1 MIHGILH
8 EQLCWQTFFAIEKH
22 DVQSFTTSKL
32 TPPPPLLKISSVTFF
47 VKRTSETNTVGDCIT
62 YAIARVTTILGAS
75 PHSKKIIEDILQY
88 MQVIVISH
96 GIVL

>member
-32 TPPPPLLKISSVTFF
+32 IPPFLKISSVTFF

-75 PHSKKIIEDILQY
+75 PPSKKIIEDTLQY